1 MCDKENYFYIAIFC
15 ILMHVF
21 AWMGNFMDQ
30 LDLNNPDTRQLILKD
45 KLKNSAP
52 LVAADIAAEFG
63 ISVDTVRRDLIALE
77 QQGLLKRV
85 KGGAL
90 PLLPPVKSL
99 VQRMLYKSWLGNIA
113 PQIERLLQNKHTIFM
128 DGGTSVAEFARQLP
142 HQYQGLV
149 ITPSPII
156 VTILLEAQIE
166 TLLIG
171 GRIKPSGGIAIGAK
185 TVQDIAN
192 CTADICILGACAL
205 DVEFGLGADDKDE
218 ADVKQQMAMSAG
230 QTVILAEAEKLHQ
243 RARHKV
249 IDCTQVDIL
258 ITNAKVEKTIA
269 FCDEKIEVIRI
280 KG

>member
-1 MCDKENYFYIAIFC
+1 
-15 ILMHVF
+15 
-21 AWMGNFMDQ
+21 MDQ
-30 LDLNNPDTRQLILKD
+30 LDLNNPDTRQIILKD
-45 KLKNSAP
+45 KLANNAQ

-90 PLLPPVKSL
+90 PLLSPVKPL
-99 VQRMLYKSWLGNIA
+99 VQRMLYKNWLGDISHK
-113 PQIERLLQNKHTIFM
+113 IEHIVKNTHTIFL
-128 DGGTSVAEFARQLP
+128 DGGTSVAAFARQLP

-156 VTILLEAQIE
+156 ATILLEAKIK

-171 GRIKPSGGIAIGAK
+171 GHIKSAGGIAVGAK

-192 CTADICILGACAL
+192 CTADLCILGVCSL
-205 DVEFGLGADDKDE
+205 DVDFGLGADDKDE
-218 ADVKQQMAMSAG
+218 ADVKAQMSNSAN
-230 QTVILAEAEKLHQ
+230 QTIILAEAKKLHH

-249 IDCTQVDIL
+249 IDCHKINML
-258 ITNAKVEKTIA
+258 ITNAQVENTMAFSKLDIKVTR
-269 FCDEKIEVIRI
+269 V
-280 KG
+280 GGQT

>member
-1 MCDKENYFYIAIFC
+1 
-15 ILMHVF
+15 
-21 AWMGNFMDQ
+21 MDQ

-45 KLKNSAP
+45 KLKNNAP

-90 PLLPPVKSL
+90 PLLPPNKPL
-99 VQRMLYKSWLGNIA
+99 IQRMLYKSWLSNIA
-113 PQIERLLQNKHTIFM
+113 PKIERLLQNKHTIFL
-128 DGGTSVAEFARQLP
+128 DGGTSVAEFTRQLP
-142 HQYQGLV
+142 FQYQGLA

-156 VTILLEAQIE
+156 ATILLESQIE

-171 GRIKPSGGIAIGAK
+171 GRIKASGGIAIGAK

-192 CTADICILGACAL
+192 CTAYICILGACAL
-205 DVEFGLGADDKDE
+205 DIEFGLGADDKDE
-218 ADVKQQMAMSAG
+218 ADVKQQMANNSS

-249 IDCTQVDIL
+249 MDCDAVNIL

-269 FCDEKIEVIRI
+269 FSDKKIEVIRI
-280 KG
+280 EGWG

>member
-1 MCDKENYFYIAIFC
+1 ME
-15 ILMHVF
+15 H
-21 AWMGNFMDQ
+21 
-30 LDLNNPDTRQLILKD
+30 LDLNNPDTRQIILKD
-45 KLKNSAP
+45 KLKASAS

-63 ISVDTVRRDLIALE
+63 ISIDTVRRDLIALE

-90 PLLPPVKSL
+90 PLLPLGKPL
-99 VQRMLYKSWLGNIA
+99 IQRMQYTNWLGDIA
-113 PQIERLLQNKHTIFM
+113 HKVEFIVRDTHTIFL

-142 HQYQGLV
+142 YQYQGLV

-156 VTILLEAQIE
+156 ATILLEAQID

-171 GRIKPSGGIAIGAK
+171 GRIKAAGGIAVGAK

-205 DVEFGLGADDKDE
+205 DIEFGLGADDKDE
-218 ADVKQQMAMSAG
+218 ADVKAQMANNAS
-230 QTVILAEAEKLHQ
+230 QTIILAEANKLHQ

-249 IDCTQVDIL
+249 IDCTHIDTL

-269 FCDEKIEVIRI
+269 FSNQKIEVIRVEGQGI
-280 KG
+280 